1 MKKALALIIALVLLA
16 AMAPLALAATLD
28 SITVSVPEI
37 TGVEM
42 TLTKVRDKYSHEPF
56 FLDRNQTPYYFYVE
70 DGGTVTFNKDV
81 KLSVFDA
88 TTYAETVLDVAAN
101 TPFDI
106 SKNSGASL
114 YFDTKT
120 KGFVCFVSMSDTLR
134 SGGASACK
142 LDINEL
148 KVGGAA
154 PAPAPSPS
162 PAPAPSS
169 APAPAPT
176 KATAIPSPQKVT
188 VNGADVAFDAY
199 NINGSN
205 YFKLRDLAKALDG
218 SARQFAVDWDGVKN
232 AITLTSG
239 QAYTPDGSELK
250 AGDGKNKEALPSTA
264 KVYLDGEELSLTAYN
279 INGNNFF
286 KLRDLGQALDFGV
299 DYDPANNTV
308 SIDTSKGYTA

>member
-1 MKKALALIIALVLLA
+1 MKKALALVIALVLLA
-16 AMAPLALAATLD
+16 AIAPMASAASID

-37 TGVEM
+37 KGVEM
-42 TLTKVRDKYSHEPF
+42 TLTKVRDKYSHEAF
-56 FLDRNQTPYYFYVE
+56 FLDPNQTPYYFYVE

-114 YFDTKT
+114 YYDTKT
-120 KGFVCFVSMSDTLR
+120 AGFVSFVSMSDTLR

-148 KVGGAA
+148 KVSAA
-154 PAPAPSPS
+154 PAPSPEPAPAPSPE
-162 PAPAPSS
+162 P
-169 APAPAPT
+169 APAPAPA
-176 KATAIPSPQKVT
+176 KATAVPSPQKVT

-205 YFKLRDLAKALDG
+205 FFKLRDLAKALDG
-218 SARQFAVDWDGVKN
+218 SAKQFEVSWDGEKN

-239 QAYTPDGSELK
+239 KAYTPDGSELK
-250 AGDGKNKEALPSTA
+250 AGDGTNKEALSSTA

-286 KLRDLGQALDFGV
+286 KLRDLGQAIDFGV
-299 DYDPANNTV
+299 DYDAATNTV